1 MLGLVQ
7 GFGVHARLL
16 SEENACW
23 VAVWPCYLA
32 FKVEKK
38 G

>member
-23 VAVWPCYLA
+23 VVFAHVT
-32 FKVEKK
+32 
-38 G
+38 

>member
-23 VAVWPCYLA
+23 VVFLA
-32 FKVEKK
+32 MLLSI
-38 G
+38 